1 MTSPAPRR
9 IAVIGAGPAG
19 LAAAE
24 VLAEAGH
31 AVFVFESGAT
41 PARKYLRAGVGG
53 LNITHSEP
61 LPDFYRRYGQA
72 LSWLRP
78 HLEAFPPG
86 QVRDWLHRLG
96 IPTFVGS
103 SGRVFPQDMRAAPS
117 LRAWLLRLAGLG
129 VKIRLRHRWLGWNCA
144 GACRFATPNGE
155 LQEEFDGLILAT
167 GGATWQRLG
176 SDGSWTPLLGAQ
188 DVSCKPFRP
197 ANCGFECD
205 WTPLFAGKFSGTP
218 VKAVKA
224 ALQGTDGA
232 PIERQGEFVITEKG
246 IEGSLVYALSA
257 PLRDA
262 IEADGHVDLW
272 LDLAPDRNFHQLFYD
287 LSLPRGKDSLSNH
300 LRKRG
305 IDGVKAGLLREVH
318 GARLSEDPAR
328 LAVIIK
334 NLPIRLRRCRPLDE
348 AISCA
353 GGIPAEELTPDLML
367 KKLPGVFA
375 CGEMLDWEAPTGGY
389 LLTACLATGR
399 GAARGLLRHLAAPG

>member
-1 MTSPAPRR
+1 MIVPPPPKRV
-9 IAVIGAGPAG
+9 AVIGAGPAG

-24 VLAEAGH
+24 VLAEAGLH
-31 AVFVFESGAT
+31 VRVFDAGSA

-61 LPDFYRRYGQA
+61 LQDFFIRYGNA
-72 LSWLRP
+72 LTWLRP

-103 SGRVFPQDMRAAPS
+103 SGRVFPQDLRAAPS
-117 LRAWLLRLAGLG
+117 LRAWLKKLGGLG
-129 VKIRLRHRWLGWNCA
+129 VSLHLRHRWLGWSPE
-144 GACRFATPNGE
+144 GACRFATPDGDF
-155 LQEEFDGLILAT
+155 EENFDGLILAT
-167 GGATWQRLG
+167 GGATWKRLG
-176 SDGSWTPLLGAQ
+176 ADGAWVPFLNGKGVA
-188 DVSCKPFRP
+188 CAPFRP
-197 ANCGFECD
+197 SNCGFECD
-205 WTPLFAGKFSGTP
+205 WTPIFAGKFPGSP
-218 VKAVKA
+218 VKPVKA
-224 ALQGTDGA
+224 ALLTRNDA
-232 PIERQGEFVITEKG
+232 AIERQGEFIVTENG
-246 IEGSLVYALSA
+246 VEGSLIYALSA
-257 PLRDA
+257 PLRDE
-262 IEADGHVDLW
+262 IEAAGFVDLY
-272 LDLAPDRNFHQLFYD
+272 LDLAPDRNLTQLTYD

-318 GARLSEDPAR
+318 GAKLSEDPAK

-334 NLPIRLRRCRPLDE
+334 NLPLRLRRCRPLDE

-353 GGIPAEELTPDLML
+353 GGITAAELTPDLML

-399 GAARGLLRHLAAPG
+399 GAARGLIRHLGR